1 MNASP
6 SVKLTSM
13 LPQRILPQPVLEQ
26 LRSLA
31 NLGDA
36 PVSTY
41 LYCPDIA
48 ARQAGRLRA
57 ALPDWADLFYA
68 VKANSFPPVLAA
80 LAGEVEGFEVASH
93 REAELATSAAAAVGK
108 QARLITSG
116 PGKSEA
122 NLARLIQ
129 LGAELIN
136 VESVL
141 ELHRVARHAEE
152 SGKRPQVALRVNP
165 SAVTVTESLRLGGV
179 ATPFG
184 IMEDDVPAALAVAA
198 ALPAI
203 KVVGFHFHV
212 VCNNLDAM
220 AHVAYVRWCLAWSA
234 RMAEACGVD
243 LQVVDVGGGLG
254 VPLEGQA
261 SLDLELFANAL
272 QEIRPPAGARVV
284 FEPGRWLVNDCGYYA
299 AEVTDL
305 KRVHG
310 SWFAVLRG
318 GINHFLRPVSDQTA
332 HNFTVVPI
340 ERWPYA
346 CPRPEVRNAPVT
358 VVGELCTP
366 ADVLARDV
374 AVDRIRPGDVAVFPR
389 VGSYGWEL
397 ALQEF
402 LGHPRANRMT
412 VRPDA
417 AADV

>member
-1 MNASP
+1 MLS
-6 SVKLTSM
+6 LTVV
-13 LPQRILPQPVLEQ
+13 PQPVLDQ

-31 NLGDA
+31 DFGDV

-41 LYCPDIA
+41 LYCPHVA
-48 ARQAGRLRA
+48 AQQAQRLRA

-68 VKANSFPPVLAA
+68 VKANSFPPVLEA
-80 LAGEVEGFEVASH
+80 LARKVDGFEVASF
-93 REAELATSAAAAVGK
+93 REAELATSAATAMGK
-108 QARLITSG
+108 STRLITSG

-122 NLARLIQ
+122 NLERLIQ

-141 ELHRVARHAEE
+141 ELHRVSRHADKV
-152 SGKRPQVALRVNP
+152 GKRLRVALRVNP
-165 SAVTVTESLRLGGV
+165 SMVTITDTFRLGGV
-179 ATPFG
+179 TSPFG
-184 IMEDDVPAALAVAA
+184 IAEEDVSDALVVAA
-198 ALPAI
+198 TLPAI

-212 VCNNLDAM
+212 VCNNLDAV
-220 AHVAYVRWCLAWSA
+220 AHAAYVRWCLAWSA
-234 RMAEACGVD
+234 QMANASGVD

-254 VPLEGQA
+254 IPVEGKA
-261 SLDLELFANAL
+261 ALDLELFADGLRA
-272 QEIRPPAGARVV
+272 IRPPTGTRVM

-299 AEVTDL
+299 AEVTDV

-310 SWFAVLRG
+310 SWFVVLRG
-318 GINHFLRPVSDQTA
+318 GINHFLRPVSDAVA
-332 HNFTVVPI
+332 HNFTVVPV

-346 CPRPEVRNAPVT
+346 YPRPEARDALVT

-374 AVDRIRPGDVAVFPR
+374 TVDRIRPGDVAVFPR

-402 LGHPRANRMT
+402 LGHPRADRVT
-412 VRPDA
+412 VRPGA
-417 AADV
+417 NADV